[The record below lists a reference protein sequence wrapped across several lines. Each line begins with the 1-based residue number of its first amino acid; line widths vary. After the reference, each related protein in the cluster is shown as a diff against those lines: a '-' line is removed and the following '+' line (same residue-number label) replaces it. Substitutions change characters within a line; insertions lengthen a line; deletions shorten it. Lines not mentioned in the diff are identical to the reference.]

1 MHFAQ
6 AFHPMRQPAALGP
19 LVAIKSELDAQSA
32 TVFHRLATACA
43 SRLYPS
49 ASTETSLACDLAW
62 FISHSR
68 QMTNATMFGQTRQG
82 ISCII

>member
-1 MHFAQ
+1 
-6 AFHPMRQPAALGP
+6 MRQPAALY
-19 LVAIKSELDAQSA
+19 LRAVTKSGLDVQSA

-49 ASTETSLACDLAW
+49 ASTEISPACDHAW
-62 FISHSR
+62 FISHFQ